1 MHPLASPLHQRILEE
16 IAASG
21 PIPFDRFFELALYDP
36 EEGYYNRP
44 GRIGEEGDFVTGP
57 SWHPAFARC
66 LVRHLRGLKNR
77 LGPPVSFVDFGCGDG
92 ALLRFMADA
101 LVDEPGIAL
110 LGVERSPVRRKI
122 AAKRVPEARFLET
135 LESPVRGWIFGYELV
150 DALPVRSYAFDDEGL
165 LFERRVGASG
175 DGSLVF
181 VAFEV
186 PDPSAVL
193 TPLWKRGASFS
204 PQQLFEVRPG
214 AAKLVRSLAAK
225 LAAGQISLFDYGAST
240 RALYGP
246 ARENGTL
253 EAFTGHRVTRDV
265 LTGPGGRDITAW
277 VDFSELEE
285 AFRSAGL
292 VVHGLVS
299 QARLLAAA
307 GIAEEL
313 AAFGD
318 GRPPTLEEQR
328 ERDAVLELVRPG
340 GMGESLRVLVA
351 EKGTAIGPSLC
362 RWPGREDG
370 AR

>member
-77 LGPPVSFVDFGCGDG
+77 LGPPVSFVDSGCGDG

-101 LVDEPGIAL
+101 LVNEPGIAL

-277 VDFSELEE
+277 VDFTELEQ
-285 AFRSAGL
+285 ALAGDGLSVDPLITQSRFL
-292 VVHGLVS
+292 VEN
-299 QARLLAAA
+299 

-313 AAFGD
+313 PGPSPEPGADPQAWN
-318 GRPPTLEEQR
+318 
-328 ERDAVLELVRPG
+328 ERQKIARLFAPG
-340 GMGESLRVLVA
+340 GMGETIRVL
-351 EKGTAIGPSLC
+351 TA
-362 RWPGREDG
+362 RR
-370 AR
+370 